1 MSEQSRLS
9 LETLGDGGAIELF
22 DVALQE
28 VLANI
33 QDLNTPADA
42 ERSITLTVKIK
53 PDKSRDLGRLKY
65 KVVPKLAPIA
75 EQEGRVFLPQQP
87 DASGSYYA
95 TEHNPKQPNLAF
107 HETEVGNAR

>member
-1 MSEQSRLS
+1 MEQQRLS
-9 LETLGDGGAIELF
+9 LASLGDGGALELF
-22 DVALQE
+22 NVALQE
-28 VLANI
+28 VLKNI
-33 QDLNTPADA
+33 QDPNTRADA

-53 PDKSRDLGRLKY
+53 PDKSRDLGCLKY

-107 HETEVGNAR
+107 HETEVTRA

>member
-1 MSEQSRLS
+1 MSEQQRLS
-9 LETLGDGGAIELF
+9 LTNLGDGGALELF

-28 VLANI
+28 VLKNI

-42 ERSITLTVKIK
+42 ARSITLTVTFK
-53 PDKSRDLGRLKY
+53 PEKSRDLSKFKY

-75 EQEGRVFLPQQP
+75 EQEGRVFLAQQP

-107 HETEVGNAR
+107 HESEIANAK